1 MALGPL
7 TNVEKP
13 ELHST
18 HEVSLYP
25 SLFPTPIVRTM
36 PVFGFDS
43 VSWPFQRP
51 GHYRPMLPVVTEQ
64 AELKRRSGRG
74 CYGPLRT
81 IKPGL

>member
-1 MALGPL
+1 MEVALGPL

-36 PVFGFDS
+36 PWSLALTLSPGRFRDLDTTGPGFLLLLS
-43 VSWPFQRP
+43 RLS
-51 GHYRPMLPVVTEQ
+51 
-64 AELKRRSGRG
+64 
-74 CYGPLRT
+74 
-81 IKPGL
+81 